1 VIVIGLRDE
10 FLAALYFM
18 GELIPNGGDTSDTG
32 NMGKLAF
39 KGKRLSGQFWDWRPR
54 LNGMP
59 VVLGLL
65 VFGAPSSNK
74 RQIEMREHRRV

>member
-1 VIVIGLRDE
+1 
-10 FLAALYFM
+10 
-18 GELIPNGGDTSDTG
+18 
-32 NMGKLAF
+32 MGKLAF